1 MKRLFISILCAT
13 ALTGVAAQTPADTT
27 QVVYDTTE
35 EVMYDNDKYKVE
47 TNHFWDNWFVSGGFG
62 GQVLFGNH
70 DKQVKFFDRIAPA
83 LDIAVGKWFTPGIG
97 VRLMYSGL
105 SVKGA
110 TQKEGHGEFPT
121 HSTGVDV
128 PGKGG
133 DGYWLMKQK
142 FDFYNLHLDAL
153 FNMSNI
159 LCGYNEKRVYNC
171 TPYIG
176 LGWARVWESPQSME
190 VSANVGILNSFRLND
205 ALNLNLD
212 IRGAYVSDRF
222 DGELGGRWGEGV
234 WSATVGLTYRFKQRG
249 WGRSKT
255 IVRTHDRQRE
265 LKAMQDK
272 LNDMQAQLAQRKRDS
287 VTVVR
292 TLAAANFVIF
302 KIDTWDLTNE
312 ARVQLSLFA
321 ETIKKADPNV
331 VYVIT
336 GYADKG
342 TGSVERNIIL
352 SKNRARVVYECLVN
366 EFGVPKKQL
375 RVDHKGGVDNM
386 FYNDP
391 RLSRAVITRVVEE
404 NDAQ

>member
-70 DKQVKFFDRIAPA
+70 DKQVKFLDRVAPA

-255 IVRTHDRQRE
+255 IVRTRDRRRE

-404 NDAQ
+404 